1 MQVYFQMAR
10 DDKVWE
16 KIALLGI
23 QRRNID
29 DPFYSEGNKLCQSV
43 IGKKAIIIFDK
54 EEYLHQR

>member
-1 MQVYFQMAR
+1 MAR

-43 IGKKAIIIFDK
+43 LGKKAIIIFDK